1 MLQVSVRQ
9 GGTISPCYLSPEG
22 KRFTSLDQVKAQV
35 QEKERQR
42 EEERRRR
49 RKRKRKQTEAEPD
62 TSEPVAKKLR
72 FEGEAEESQ
81 GEAAGV
87 RSLPAEILKRRRLM
101 TARSPFRNL
110 LKRTLVRNHVRV
122 RGRMVP
128 PPPPA
133 TTSSSSKRSSD
144 EEEDDDDSEDF
155 NPPSKKPRTAPAAAV
170 TPPRPPATPMFPP
183 PNLTPPVVRRPQPDP
198 KDVKRPQTHPQEV
211 SRRPQGDPKEV
222 RRPPI
227 SAITFAS
234 PNQRPLTSRLSK
246 QGGKGPASP
255 AACKPAPS

>member
-1 MLQVSVRQ
+1 MLCHVKVSVRQ

-35 QEKERQR
+35 QERERQR

-62 TSEPVAKKLR
+62 TSEPVAKKLG
-72 FEGEAEESQ
+72 FEGEEEESQ

-87 RSLPAEILKRRRLM
+87 LSLPAEILKRRRLM

-110 LKRTLVRNHVRV
+110 LKRTLVRNHVRM

-133 TTSSSSKRSSD
+133 TSSKRSSD
-144 EEEDDDDSEDF
+144 EDDDDDSEDF
-155 NPPSKKPRTAPAAAV
+155 NPPSKKPRPAPAAAV

-198 KDVKRPQTHPQEV
+198 QEVKRPQ
-211 SRRPQGDPKEV
+211 GDRQEV

-246 QGGKGPASP
+246 QGTKGPASP
-255 AACKPAPS
+255 AACKPVPS

>member
-35 QEKERQR
+35 QEKEKQR

-72 FEGEAEESQ
+72 FEGDEESQ
-81 GEAAGV
+81 GEVAGV

-133 TTSSSSKRSSD
+133 TTSSKRSSD
-144 EEEDDDDSEDF
+144 EEEEDNDDSEDF
-155 NPPSKKPRTAPAAAV
+155 NPPSKKLRPAPAAAV

-183 PNLTPPVVRRPQPDP
+183 PNLTPPVVRRPQPD
-198 KDVKRPQTHPQEV
+198 PQEV

-234 PNQRPLTSRLSK
+234 PNQRPLTSRLTK
-246 QGGKGPASP
+246 QGSKGPASP